1 MGAAQTAFVGF
12 RLVSDDLLH
21 SLAHSHWEHGVPG
34 SGQNSDFPRKN
45 FLPRKELGNKHDG

>member
-34 SGQNSDFPRKN
+34 SGQNSDFPRK
-45 FLPRKELGNKHDG
+45 ELGNKHDG